1 MINFQQIFL
10 VILISTLTVLCVI
23 FSIFVFRILQELR
36 QTLKKVNKMLDDM
49 GAITGAISKPI
60 VGLSEIAT
68 GFKSGLKIF
77 EVIGRVAGKKHADSA
92 DEAEEDEDDE

>member
-1 MINFQQIFL
+1 MINFQQVFL

-36 QTLKKVNKMLDDM
+36 ETLKKVNKMLDDM
-49 GAITGAISKPI
+49 GTITGAIAKP
-60 VGLSEIAT
+60 VASLSEIAS

-77 EVIGRVAGKKHADSA
+77 DVIGRLAGKKFSEEDP
-92 DEAEEDEDDE
+92 EEEDEDDQ